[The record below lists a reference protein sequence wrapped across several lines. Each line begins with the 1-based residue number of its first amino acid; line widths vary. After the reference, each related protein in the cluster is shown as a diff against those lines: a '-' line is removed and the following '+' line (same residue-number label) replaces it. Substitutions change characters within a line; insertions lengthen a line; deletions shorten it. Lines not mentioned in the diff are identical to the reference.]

1 MILRDLPD
9 ETSPW
14 ILFLYNKI
22 LENEKEMTVND
33 FEIILSKN
41 ANLND
46 SLYLLSKVKFNELKY
61 LVGQNCNLIDTDLN
75 LLKNLFSQNS
85 LQLDLSNNELRDIS
99 IFAKEEE
106 SLVNLSK
113 LDLSHN
119 KIVDISNLFNCRFLC
134 LKELNLSHN
143 EISDINGLQQ
153 NLYFNSLKKL
163 DLSFNRIKILNKI
176 NIKTLNYLDLKNNEI
191 SEGFIDFLNNFCNSC
206 FSSYEIEKLEL
217 TRDSM
222 ILIFNFHDAHNSLVD
237 LKFSIEEKNVNEVFK
252 TIPLEPIKNLEIYG
266 FNNLEWLSNESL
278 ENLEILNFKTEIDD
292 LTIFNNVKFIN
303 LKKII
308 FCKNEHIIKGFNSFN
323 IFSSIKLVSI
333 GIKKIE
339 NNYECYLSCENP
351 EIQNSFIFDNLNFL
365 KEKFL
370 RYNQNDLKTIDIAQE
385 ILDDKNNIDFF
396 SFNEI
401 INSFPI
407 FKNLKAQILD
417 INYINNKYYC
427 KMQFYNSFFKMNSYL
442 DDLNILKVNELFE
455 NLEILNFEGKIIDL
469 SILNNLKFKNLTK
482 IGFYNDKPILKE
494 FNSFNIFSSIELI
507 SIKIEKVENKY
518 ECYLSCENP
527 EIKHAFIFDNLNFLK
542 EKFLGYNQNDLKTI
556 DIAQEILDDKN
567 NIDFFSFNE
576 IINSFPI
583 FKNLKARILNIDY
596 INNKYFC
603 KIQFYY
609 YKFKMNFYFDDLNFL
624 NNCIFKEIEELYLSN
639 VIYNDIGK
647 IKEKFPNF
655 KKLIL
660 NEIELLDLFEER
672 TLYMENIATEGDKI
686 KINFI

>member
-1 MILRDLPD
+1 MIKSSTDLNMDKNKEFLFSDIFSDEKNKNYRLQKHFNSLEKTEQIILINYLILCDLPD

-22 LENEKEMTVND
+22 LENEKEMTVYD

-46 SLYLLSKVKFNELKY
+46 TLYLLSKVKFKELKY

-75 LLKNLFSQNS
+75 LLKNLFSQNL

-217 TRDSM
+217 TRDNM

-237 LKFSIEEKNVNEVFK
+237 LKFSIEEKNVNEVLK
-252 TIPLEPIKNLEIYG
+252 TIPLEPIKNLEING
-266 FNNLEWLSNESL
+266 FNDLEWLSNESL

-308 FCKNEHIIKGFNSFN
+308 FCKNEHIIK
-323 IFSSIKLVSI
+323 
-333 GIKKIE
+333 
-339 NNYECYLSCENP
+339 
-351 EIQNSFIFDNLNFL
+351 
-365 KEKFL
+365 
-370 RYNQNDLKTIDIAQE
+370 
-385 ILDDKNNIDFF
+385 
-396 SFNEI
+396 
-401 INSFPI
+401 
-407 FKNLKAQILD
+407 
-417 INYINNKYYC
+417 
-427 KMQFYNSFFKMNSYL
+427 
-442 DDLNILKVNELFE
+442 
-455 NLEILNFEGKIIDL
+455 
-469 SILNNLKFKNLTK
+469 
-482 IGFYNDKPILKE
+482 
-494 FNSFNIFSSIELI
+494 
-507 SIKIEKVENKY
+507 
-518 ECYLSCENP
+518 
-527 EIKHAFIFDNLNFLK
+527 
-542 EKFLGYNQNDLKTI
+542 
-556 DIAQEILDDKN
+556 
-567 NIDFFSFNE
+567 
-576 IINSFPI
+576 
-583 FKNLKARILNIDY
+583 
-596 INNKYFC
+596 
-603 KIQFYY
+603 
-609 YKFKMNFYFDDLNFL
+609 
-624 NNCIFKEIEELYLSN
+624 
-639 VIYNDIGK
+639 
-647 IKEKFPNF
+647 
-655 KKLIL
+655 
-660 NEIELLDLFEER
+660 
-672 TLYMENIATEGDKI
+672 
-686 KINFI
+686 